1 MHFKVTTLYSS
12 DYCQLVPSDTTCHV
26 THVIEANSK
35 VEAVME
41 LHSYQPNTFGPIRK
55 VTLPEVWSVEVL

>member
-1 MHFKVTTLYSS
+1 MKYKITTLFHS
-12 DYCQLVPSDTTCHV
+12 DYCQLKPSDTTCHM

-35 VEAVME
+35 VEAVIG
-41 LHSYQPNTFGPIRK
+41 LHSDMEFIFEPLRK